1 MRWSTLGQPRE
12 LEKNMSDLIGIAIL
26 ILFGALFAVSEISIA
41 ASRKIKL
48 RVMADEGDD
57 RAQAVI
63 RLQEQP
69 GGFFAMIQIA
79 LNAIAILGGIIG
91 EQTLTPYTS
100 TLVALVYSGSMAEQI
115 SFVLSFL
122 IITSLFILFADLLPK
137 RIAMIMPEA
146 VAVKIVGL
154 MNGITYA
161 LTPFVI
167 LFNSITN
174 LILRIFKM
182 PTVREDVVT
191 TEDIVA
197 MMDAGAEHG
206 SLQQQEYQLLG
217 NVFELE
223 GRTLS
228 SAMTTRDAI
237 VYFDINDDSA
247 TISAKIL
254 EHPHNH
260 FLVCDGHLERVIGSV
275 ESKQIL
281 RQLLKGEAAH
291 LDEKMFENELF
302 YLPETLTLS
311 EALNEFKSA
320 VQPFAIVVNE
330 YAMVVGLVTLKNL
343 MSSFMGNLVT
353 SHGEEQIVQRDAN
366 SWLVSGVTPIVEL
379 MKLLDIEEFPN
390 NNHYETLAG
399 FLIYMVKRIPKRT
412 DHVIHDG
419 YKFEAIDV
427 DGIKVE
433 QLLITR
439 LNDTATEANSE
450 ANITP

>member
-1 MRWSTLGQPRE
+1 
-12 LEKNMSDLIGIAIL
+12 MSDLFGIAIL
-26 ILFGALFAVSEISIA
+26 IFFGALFAMSEISIA

-57 RAQAVI
+57 KAAAVL

-69 GGFFAMIQIA
+69 GSFFAMIQIA

-100 TLVALVYSGSMAEQI
+100 ELVALVYSGPMAEQI
-115 SFVLSFL
+115 SFLLSFL
-122 IITSLFILFADLLPK
+122 AITSLFILFADLLPK
-137 RIAMIMPEA
+137 RIAMIMPEV
-146 VAVKIVGL
+146 VAAKVVGL
-154 MNGITYA
+154 MNVITYA
-161 LTPFVI
+161 LTPLVM

-174 LILRIFKM
+174 LVLRIFKM
-182 PTVREDVVT
+182 PMVREDVVT

-223 GRTLS
+223 GRTLPT
-228 SAMTTRDAI
+228 AMTTRDAI
-237 VYFDINDDSA
+237 VYFDIKDDSE

-254 EHPHNH
+254 EHPHNN
-260 FLVCDGHLERVIGSV
+260 FLVCDGQLDRVVGSV

-281 RQLLKGEAAH
+281 RQLLKGESAH
-291 LDEKMFENELF
+291 LKDSMLQTELF

-320 VQPFAIVVNE
+320 MQPFAIVVNE
-330 YAMVVGLVTLKNL
+330 YAMVVGLVTLKDL
-343 MSSFMGNLVT
+343 MSSFMGDLVT
-353 SHGEEQIVQRDAN
+353 IHGEEQIVQRDAN
-366 SWLVSGVTPIVEL
+366 SWLVDGVTPIVDL
-379 MKLLDIEEFPN
+379 MKLLDIDVFPN
-390 NNHYETLAG
+390 DNQYETLAG
-399 FLIYMVKRIPKRT
+399 FLIYTMKRLPKRT
-412 DHVIHDG
+412 DYVIHDG

-427 DGIKVE
+427 DGIRVE
-433 QLLITR
+433 QLLVTR
-439 LNDTATEANSE
+439 LSEPTAATIETNEGS
-450 ANITP
+450 

>member
-1 MRWSTLGQPRE
+1 
-12 LEKNMSDLIGIAIL
+12 MSDLLGIAIL
-26 ILFGALFAVSEISIA
+26 ILLGALFAMSEISIA

-57 RAQAVI
+57 KAQAVI

-69 GGFFAMIQIA
+69 GSFFAMIQIA

-100 TLVALVYSGSMAEQI
+100 KLVALVYSGSMAEKI

-122 IITSLFILFADLLPK
+122 AITSLFILFADLLPK

-154 MNGITYA
+154 MNRITYA
-161 LTPFVI
+161 LTPFVMF
-167 LFNSITN
+167 FNSITN

-223 GRTLS
+223 GRTLNT
-228 SAMTTRDAI
+228 AMTTRDAI
-237 VYFDINDDSA
+237 VYFDIKDDSA

-281 RQLLKGEAAH
+281 RQLLKGESAH
-291 LDEKMFENELF
+291 LDDSVIQKEQF

-311 EALNEFKSA
+311 EALNELS
-320 VQPFAIVVNE
+320 
-330 YAMVVGLVTLKNL
+330 
-343 MSSFMGNLVT
+343 
-353 SHGEEQIVQRDAN
+353 
-366 SWLVSGVTPIVEL
+366 
-379 MKLLDIEEFPN
+379 
-390 NNHYETLAG
+390 
-399 FLIYMVKRIPKRT
+399 LIHI
-412 DHVIHDG
+412 
-419 YKFEAIDV
+419 
-427 DGIKVE
+427 
-433 QLLITR
+433 
-439 LNDTATEANSE
+439 
-450 ANITP
+450 